1 MMIRYH
7 IATRVAAI
15 VLICLVVPGAT
26 LADTGPDA
34 TDSGTAIDA
43 GDTAISD
50 TSGAPDAGDTAS
62 GDTSSVDAGDTGA
75 IDASDTTTADA
86 ADTTT
91 GDATDTASGDTGA
104 MDAAGDAAGDVS
116 GDTGAMDA
124 AGDAAGDVSDDTGA
138 MDAGDVSMGDADA
151 ADAGDVDD
159 AGADDADA
167 GPTLARFFGEVF
179 VQNRPD
185 DSGVTIALERTDG
198 DGSWEQ
204 TTDAEGAFSFDELP
218 LGTYEVE
225 ISLDGYVTI
234 MESFELA
241 GDREQTYTLVPDQ
254 AVDLRIRAIFEDV
267 EEPPEEVAFTLRGER
282 GERMPEG
289 GAIAVEDGVAEW
301 TVSELGVG
309 NWTLTAS
316 AEGFRDVSLTVAAE
330 DGEREQL
337 DLRLY
342 MARADVNPPPPD
354 TSGCGCDDDN
364 GGRGGPAP
372 TPTPGPLGAVVLA
385 ALSLVFSRRFIS
397 YYSSR
402 D

>member
-7 IATRVAAI
+7 NAARLAVV
-15 VLICLVVPGAT
+15 VLICLGVSGTA
-26 LADTGPDA
+26 LADTGTDVSDA
-34 TDSGTAIDA
+34 GTTSDSGETGVSDTSGASDA
-43 GDTAISD
+43 GDTATGD
-50 TSGAPDAGDTAS
+50 TSPADAGDTE
-62 GDTSSVDAGDTGA
+62 GA
-75 IDASDTTTADA
+75 
-86 ADTTT
+86 
-91 GDATDTASGDTGA
+91 DATDTAAGDTSDTSTGDVSGDTGG
-104 MDAAGDAAGDVS
+104 MDAVGDAAGDVS

-124 AGDAAGDVSDDTGA
+124 ADTTGGDVSGDAGDVS
-138 MDAGDVSMGDADA
+138 MEDVSMGDADA
-151 ADAGDVDD
+151 ADAGDE
-159 AGADDADA
+159 DADA

-185 DSGVTIALERTDG
+185 DSGVTVAIERTDG

-204 TTDAEGAFSFDELP
+204 TTGAEGTFAFDELP

-241 GDREQTYTLVPDQ
+241 GDREESYTLVPDQ
-254 AVDLRIRAIFEDV
+254 AVDLRVRAIFEDV
-267 EEPPEEVAFTLRGER
+267 EDLLEEVAFTLRGER
-282 GERMPEG
+282 GERTPEG
-289 GAIAVEDGVAEW
+289 GSIAVEEGVAEW

-316 AEGFRDVSLTVAAE
+316 AEGFREVSMTVDAT
-330 DGEREQL
+330 DGERGQL

-342 MARADVNPPPPD
+342 MSRDDVNPPPPD

-364 GGRGGPAP
+364 GGRGGPSP
-372 TPTPGPLGAVVLA
+372 TPTPGPLGAVVLV
-385 ALSLVFSRRFIS
+385 ALSFVFSRRLFAS
-397 YYSSR
+397 HSSSR